1 MKKTMVL
8 SSAKTQVRQRRY
20 HKPLRSGH
28 LPMIQLKLKLP
39 KILPRHAI
47 LFLLPKQPTRPMT
60 IETPKLQSNRIG
72 KKRVQPMAVLPR
84 GGTMSKGDMAA
95 TEIITTGTMMVMV
108 ARVPVVAMATT
119 MAERVKEAVI
129 IVDAIIMAKTVAA
142 MFKASRVA
150 TAIAVVIIIA
160 TTVGITKI
168 VTGGITII
176 NVHSNNMRNLTRIKS
191 IHSPTIDYIT
201 RMTPN
206 SSA

>member
-20 HKPLRSGH
+20 HKLLRSGH

-39 KILPRHAI
+39 KIMPRHAI

-84 GGTMSKGDMAA
+84 GGTMSKEDMAA

-108 ARVPVVAMATT
+108 ARVPVVAMETT

-129 IVDAIIMAKTVAA
+129 IVDAIMAKTVAP
-142 MFKASRVA
+142 MIKASRVA
-150 TAIAVVIIIA
+150 TASAVVIIIE

-191 IHSPTIDYIT
+191 IQSPTIDYIT

>member
-1 MKKTMVL
+1 
-8 SSAKTQVRQRRY
+8 
-20 HKPLRSGH
+20 
-28 LPMIQLKLKLP
+28 
-39 KILPRHAI
+39 
-47 LFLLPKQPTRPMT
+47 
-60 IETPKLQSNRIG
+60 
-72 KKRVQPMAVLPR
+72 
-84 GGTMSKGDMAA
+84 MSKEDMAA

-108 ARVPVVAMATT
+108 ARVPVVAMETT

-129 IVDAIIMAKTVAA
+129 IVDAIMAKTVAP
-142 MFKASRVA
+142 MIKASRVA
-150 TAIAVVIIIA
+150 TASAVVIIIE

-191 IHSPTIDYIT
+191 IQSPTIDYIT